1 MEKSLYELL
10 TASKN
15 NKAMNNLDITR
26 RYSRLLIDNSVKY
39 SINPKYFEKDS
50 KLKKAVYSIIQSA
63 FKDYTRN
70 GRENF
75 EIYLKNDYEVDRVKK
90 VKEEIEETYCFRGT
104 DAGFYEVP
112 LLGEAVDFSIKNI
125 SVKVLPISLI
135 KEYL

>member
-90 VKEEIEETYCFRGT
+90 VKEEIEGTYCFRGT